1 MEFNEFVMA
10 CGQALIFYAVY
21 KLTRFILG
29 FFELA
34 RDVNETGDN
43 IKKYLNSIIHPVVSE
58 KHGDVIYFF
67 EEGTD
72 KFIAQGRNDDE
83 IVAALKARWG
93 NHIFII
99 GQKHYMAGP
108 EFKMQEITDP
118 DEVGKL
124 LADRVI
130 NRV

>member
-29 FFELA
+29 FFEIVK
-34 RDVNETGDN
+34 DINETGDN
-43 IKKYLNSIIHPVVSE
+43 VKKYLSSIIHAVKSE

-67 EEGTD
+67 EEETN

-83 IVAALKARWG
+83 LIAALKARWRD
-93 NHIFII
+93 HIFIV
-99 GQKHYMAGP
+99 GERHYMAGP
-108 EFKMQEITDP
+108 DFKIQEIKDP
-118 DEVGKL
+118 DEIGKM
-124 LADRVI
+124 LAEKVI
-130 NRV
+130 NK

>member
-29 FFELA
+29 FFEIVK
-34 RDVNETGDN
+34 DINETGDN
-43 IKKYLNSIIHPVVSE
+43 VKKYLSSIIHAVKSE

-67 EEGTD
+67 EEETN

-83 IVAALKARWG
+83 LIAALKARWRD
-93 NHIFII
+93 HIFIV
-99 GQKHYMAGP
+99 GERHYMAGP
-108 EFKMQEITDP
+108 DFKMQEIKDP
-118 DEVGKL
+118 DEIGKM
-124 LADRVI
+124 LAEKVI
-130 NRV
+130 NK

>member
-29 FFELA
+29 FFEIVK
-34 RDVNETGDN
+34 DINETGDN
-43 IKKYLNSIIHPVVSE
+43 VKKYLSSIIHAVKSE

-67 EEGTD
+67 EEKTN

-83 IVAALKARWG
+83 LIAALKARWRD
-93 NHIFII
+93 HIFIV
-99 GQKHYMAGP
+99 GERHYMAGP
-108 EFKMQEITDP
+108 DFKMQEIKDP
-118 DEVGKL
+118 DEIGKM
-124 LADRVI
+124 LAEKVI
-130 NRV
+130 NK

>member
-29 FFELA
+29 FFESVK
-34 RDVNETGDN
+34 DINETGDN
-43 IKKYLNSIIHPVVSE
+43 VKKYLSSIIHAVKSE

-67 EEGTD
+67 EEKTN

-83 IVAALKARWG
+83 LIAALKARWRD
-93 NHIFII
+93 HIFIV
-99 GQKHYMAGP
+99 GERHYMAGP
-108 EFKMQEITDP
+108 DFKMQEIKDP
-118 DEVGKL
+118 DEIGKM
-124 LADRVI
+124 LAEKVI
-130 NRV
+130 NK